1 MEKSGRAAYESTR
14 KELYSEAG
22 VLLFT
27 ALVIWF
33 FNQNTPVMSVA
44 MGLIIISRFIFLN
57 RRGDWV
63 FLLMGIALG
72 GGNDVMSMYKEVY
85 RYTPQTILPVPIPV
99 WMLFFWGEAFI
110 FFRKLMRYGPFLGSG
125 EKPPPID
132 LPLAVDLGLFIIL
145 RMIIYRYSSVEWLP
159 DAAFAGIMVA
169 RLLILP
175 PPANERKLLIA
186 ILILGP
192 VYEFILI
199 GCGLY
204 IYQNPFILGVPL
216 WLIIWWVF
224 IFRVLK
230 AVTDRVEHKIAR

>member
-1 MEKSGRAAYESTR
+1 MRDRERTAYVSTGR
-14 KELYSEAG
+14 ELFSEAG

-33 FNQNTPVMSVA
+33 FNQRTPVMSIA
-44 MGLIIISRFIFLN
+44 MGLIIVFRFVFLN

-72 GGNDVMSMYKEVY
+72 GGNDVMSMYKGVY
-85 RYTPQTILPVPIPV
+85 WYTPPTILPVPIPV

-110 FFRKLMRYGPFLGSG
+110 FFRKLMRYGPFLGPG
-125 EKPPPID
+125 GKPPAMD
-132 LPLAVDLGLFIIL
+132 LPLAVDIGLFIIM
-145 RMIIYRYSSVEWLP
+145 RIIIYRWASTAWLP

-169 RLLILP
+169 RLLVLP
-175 PPANERKLLIA
+175 PAAHERRLLIA

-192 VYEFILI
+192 AYEAVLI

-204 IYQNPFILGVPL
+204 VYRNPLILGVPL

-230 AVTDRVEHKIAR
+230 AVTDRIEHLQVR